1 MPRISKVK
9 KKAVKTKT
17 KTVIKPKIKSA
28 NKIKETNK
36 GPIKI
41 SKTYIPKDTE
51 KYMCEKHKVFFRM
64 KLQEW
69 RKELVKSNNDALYN
83 GSMDD
88 NSISADIVDQ
98 ANSYTDKNVEMKAIN
113 RQIKLISEIDKA
125 LFRIK
130 LNEWKKELI
139 KANNEALYNGS
150 MDDNNISADLVDQAS
165 SYIDKNVEMKAINRQ
180 IKLISE
186 IDKAL
191 RRIMDDTYGY
201 CLDTA
206 EPIGLKRLMA
216 RPVAKYTIAAQEKHE
231 KDEKVHADD

>member
-1 MPRISKVK
+1 MPKTSKIKKKVK
-9 KKAVKTKT
+9 KTITKPIAKPKAKVTSKPKTK
-17 KTVIKPKIKSA
+17 VIASKPKEAI
-28 NKIKETNK
+28 K

-41 SKTYIPKDTE
+41 SRTYEPKDTE

-69 RKELVKSNNDALYN
+69 KKELIRANNEALYN

-98 ANSYTDKNVEMKAIN
+98 ASSYTDKNVEMKAIN

-125 LFRIK
+125 LARIR
-130 LNEWKKELI
+130 E
-139 KANNEALYNGS
+139 
-150 MDDNNISADLVDQAS
+150 
-165 SYIDKNVEMKAINRQ
+165 
-180 IKLISE
+180 
-186 IDKAL
+186 
-191 RRIMDDTYGY
+191 DTYGY

>member
-1 MPRISKVK
+1 MPKVTKTKKKVK
-9 KKAVKTKT
+9 KTKSKEVKKTTKKTAKVVTKT
-17 KTVIKPKIKSA
+17 KLAVKA
-28 NKIKETNK
+28 
-36 GPIKI
+36 PIKI
-41 SKTYIPKDTE
+41 SKTYVPKDTE
-51 KYMCEKHKVFFRM
+51 KYMSDKHKVYFRM

-69 RKELVKSNNDALYN
+69 RKELVKANNEALYN

-98 ANSYTDKNVEMKAIN
+98 ASSYTDKNVEMKAIN

-125 LFRIK
+125 LIRIK
-130 LNEWKKELI
+130 DE
-139 KANNEALYNGS
+139 
-150 MDDNNISADLVDQAS
+150 
-165 SYIDKNVEMKAINRQ
+165 
-180 IKLISE
+180 
-186 IDKAL
+186 
-191 RRIMDDTYGY
+191 TYGY

>member
-1 MPRISKVK
+1 MVKIAKTK
-9 KKAVKTKT
+9 KKVSKTKT
-17 KTVIKPKIKSA
+17 KTVSKPKTISKQKASVSNKS
-28 NKIKETNK
+28 KEGSKN
-36 GPIKI
+36 PIKI
-41 SKTYIPKDTE
+41 SKNYIPKDNE
-51 KYMCEKHKVFFRM
+51 KYMCEKHKVYFRM
-64 KLQEW
+64 KLQDW
-69 RKELVKSNNDALYN
+69 KKELIKSNNEALYN

-125 LFRIK
+125 LARIR
-130 LNEWKKELI
+130 E
-139 KANNEALYNGS
+139 
-150 MDDNNISADLVDQAS
+150 
-165 SYIDKNVEMKAINRQ
+165 
-180 IKLISE
+180 
-186 IDKAL
+186 
-191 RRIMDDTYGY
+191 DTYGY